1 MRAREFLSEASALT
15 LGKVTKSP
23 GRVEKFIDLIQQGHQ
38 FNSALGPV
46 QLDTA
51 QIPYLQS
58 VLQKTNVGVVKGVNV
73 KTLDGQTI
81 PLGKLHFDQTAW
93 NEFGKGGD
101 ATTNVKPGAAF
112 QHGNVGKG
120 QEVTADLALQLGA
133 FPASQLA
140 NKIVNNEYIRKQGA
154 VGEAVIQITKQI
166 NSEQLPDV
174 PSGLPKKAI
183 TSIQNDAFEY
193 LGILELIKGIADFP
207 NGEAFYEHLG
217 TDLTSMLLFFPGA
230 ANNPLTDSYALQS
243 ENKNSIFIS
252 SKGGKKAGAPS
263 SIKTL
268 KIPVT
273 VAEKDDE
280 TIAFLKLIH
289 GTKEAWKQPFV
300 TANFI
305 KELSPGKLGE
315 LEPFVPFTDDIM
327 NYMGMILAKRNK
339 GVPTKLEQIPE
350 EHREFFELVQR
361 NTKSSS
367 FPLFLNARNY
377 VKDNIV
383 GPAINNKNAIPG
395 FNDTMLEILGY
406 NFIVLNTKISNNKF
420 ITTVKWPS
428 QMGGKITF
436 QPKDGA
442 DKWDSSM
449 TWKLN

>member
-140 NKIVNNEYIRKQGA
+140 NKIINNEYLQTQGA

-217 TDLTSMLLFFPGA
+217 SDITSMLLFFPGS

-243 ENKNSIFIS
+243 KNKNSIFIS
-252 SKGGKKAGAPS
+252 SKGGAQQGAGS

-268 KIPVT
+268 KLPDFV
-273 VAEKDDE
+273 EQKDTE
-280 TIAFLKLIH
+280 AVAFLKLLRA
-289 GTKEAWKQPFV
+289 EPQAWKQPFLA
-300 TANFI
+300 ANFV
-305 KELSPGKLGE
+305 KELSPGKLGD

-327 NYMGMILAKRNK
+327 DYMGAVWNNRNK

-350 EHREFFELVQR
+350 EHRAFFELVER
-361 NTKSSS
+361 STEGSK
-367 FPLFLNARNY
+367 FPVFYKARNY

-383 GPAINNKNAIPG
+383 GPAINNGAIPG
-395 FNDTMLEILGY
+395 FNDTMLEVLGH
-406 NFIVLNTKISNNKF
+406 NFIVLNTVVNKNKF
-420 ITTVKWPS
+420 VTQVKWPS
-428 QMGGKITF
+428 KMGGKINF
-436 QPKDGA
+436 VKKDGA
-442 DKWDSSM
+442 DKWTSSM
-449 TWKLN
+449 TWKLQ

>member
-38 FNSALGPV
+38 FNSAVGPV

-58 VLQKTNVGVVKGVNV
+58 VLQKTNVGVVKGINV

-101 ATTNVKPGAAF
+101 DKTNVKPGVVF
-112 QHGNVGKG
+112 QHGKVGKEE
-120 QEVTADLALQLGA
+120 EVTADLALNLGA
-133 FPASQLA
+133 FPTDQLA
-140 NKIVNNEYIRKQGA
+140 NKIINNEYLQTQGA
-154 VGEAVIQITKQI
+154 VGKAVIQIAKQI
-166 NSEQLPDV
+166 DQEQLPDV
-174 PSGLPKKAI
+174 PSGLPKNAI
-183 TSIQNDAFEY
+183 TSIHNDAFEY
-193 LGILELIKGIADFP
+193 LGILELIKGIANFP
-207 NGEAFYEHLG
+207 NAEAFYEHLG
-217 TDLTSMLLFFPGA
+217 TDLTSMVLFFPKS

-243 ENKNSIFIS
+243 KNKNSIFIS
-252 SKGGKKAGAPS
+252 SKGGKANGAGS
-263 SIKTL
+263 SIKAL
-268 KIPVT
+268 KIPEFVLQKNNET
-273 VAEKDDE
+273 VE
-280 TIAFLKLIH
+280 FLKRIKQ
-289 GTKEAWKQPFV
+289 TKEAWKQPFI

-305 KELSPGKLGE
+305 KEISPGKLGD

-327 NYMGMILAKRNK
+327 NYMSTVWDNRNK
-339 GVPTKLEQIPE
+339 GVPTELGQIPE
-350 EHREFFELVQR
+350 EYRAFWELVER
-361 NTKSSS
+361 NSEASKK
-367 FPLFLNARNY
+367 PLFFKARNF

-395 FNDTMLEILGY
+395 FNDTMLEILGH

-436 QPKDGA
+436 DRKDPA
-442 DKWDSSM
+442 EKWDASM